1 MNDNMHDF
9 AFKPRRS
16 CLYTPGINGKAM
28 EKGKSLPAD
37 IIMLDLEDAVAP
49 DLKEEAR
56 NLVAN
61 MVREKPYGKR
71 EVIIRMN
78 EVSSPWAKDD
88 LAMINE
94 VKPDGALIP
103 KVQTAQDI
111 FDINAQLDDGIALWV
126 MIEMPLAIL
135 NIQEIAAASLST
147 KLAGFIIGTNDLAK
161 EFRAT
166 ATPDRAA
173 FQHALSVTLTA
184 ARAYDLIAID
194 GVYNDIQNAS
204 GLEDECRQGQIM
216 GYDGK
221 TLIHPSQID
230 IANRIFAPAIDDIE
244 KARSI
249 VAAFELPENRNKGV
263 IKVDGK
269 MTELLHLTEAKR
281 LITMYEAISAA
292 GDA

>member
-1 MNDNMHDF
+1 METHDF
-9 AFKPRRS
+9 NHRPRRS

-49 DLKEEAR
+49 DLKDEAR

-61 MVREKPYGKR
+61 IVSEKPYGKR

-78 EVSSPWAKDD
+78 ELSSPWGKDD
-88 LAMINE
+88 LEMINRN
-94 VKPDGALIP
+94 KPDGALVP

-111 FDINAQLDDGIALWV
+111 FDIDAQLDDGIALWV

-135 NIQEIAAASLST
+135 NIQDIAAASQST

-173 FQHALSVTLTA
+173 FQHALSVTLIA

-194 GVYNDIQNAS
+194 GVYNNIQNAS

-221 TLIHPSQID
+221 TLIHPNQID
-230 IANRIFAPAIDDIE
+230 ITNRIFSPAIDDIE
-244 KARSI
+244 KAHAI

-269 MTELLHLTEAKR
+269 MTELLHLVEAKR
-281 LITMYEAISAA
+281 LIAMYDAINTS

>member
-1 MNDNMHDF
+1 MDNIDF
-9 AFKPRRS
+9 DHRPRRS
-16 CLYTPGINGKAM
+16 CLYTPGINHKAM
-28 EKGKSLPAD
+28 EKGKSLAAD

-49 DLKEEAR
+49 ELKDEAR

-61 MVREKPYGKR
+61 IVSEKPYGKR
-71 EVIIRMN
+71 EIIIRMN
-78 EVSSPWAKDD
+78 EVSSPWANDD
-88 LAMINE
+88 LTMINA
-94 VKPDGALIP
+94 VKPDGALVP

-111 FDINAQLDDGIALWV
+111 FDIDERLDDGIALWV

-135 NIQEIAAASLST
+135 NIQDIAAASQST

-161 EFRAT
+161 EYRAT
-166 ATPDRAA
+166 ATPNRAA
-173 FQHALSVTLTA
+173 FQHALSVTLIA
-184 ARAYDLIAID
+184 ARAYNLIAID

-221 TLIHPSQID
+221 TLIHPNQID
-230 IANRIFAPAIDDIE
+230 ITNRIFSPAIDDIE
-244 KARSI
+244 KARAI

-269 MTELLHLTEAKR
+269 MTELLHLVEAKR
-281 LITMYEAISAA
+281 LIAMHDAINAS

>member
-1 MNDNMHDF
+1 MKNNSF
-9 AFKPRRS
+9 NNKPRRS

-28 EKGKSLPAD
+28 EKGKSLAAD
-37 IIMLDLEDAVAP
+37 IVMLDLEDAVAP
-49 DLKEEAR
+49 DLKDEAR
-56 NLVAN
+56 RLVAD
-61 MVREKPYGKR
+61 MVNTKPYGKR

-78 EVSSPWAKDD
+78 EFSSSWAKDD
-88 LAMINE
+88 LDMINDA
-94 VKPDGALIP
+94 KPDGALVP
-103 KVQTAQDI
+103 KIQTAQDI
-111 FDINAQLDDGIALWV
+111 IDIDAQLGDGIALWV

-135 NIQEIAAASLST
+135 NIKEIAAASRQT

-173 FQHALSVTLTA
+173 FQHALIVTLTA

-194 GVYNDIQNAS
+194 GVYNDIQNAA

-221 TLIHPSQID
+221 TLIHPNQID
-230 IANRIFAPAIDDIE
+230 IANKIFSPAVDDIE
-244 KARSI
+244 KAHAI

-269 MTELLHLTEAKR
+269 MTELLHLAQARR
-281 LITMYEAISAA
+281 LIAMHDAIALA
-292 GDA
+292 NDE

>member
-1 MNDNMHDF
+1 MDNIDF
-9 AFKPRRS
+9 DHRPRRS
-16 CLYTPGINGKAM
+16 CLYTPGINHKAM
-28 EKGKSLPAD
+28 EKGKSLAAD

-49 DLKEEAR
+49 ELKDEAR

-61 MVREKPYGKR
+61 IVSEKPYGKR

-88 LAMINE
+88 LTMINA
-94 VKPDGALIP
+94 VKPDGALVP

-111 FDINAQLDDGIALWV
+111 FDIDARLDDGIALWV

-135 NIQEIAAASLST
+135 NIQDIAAASQST

-161 EFRAT
+161 EYRAT
-166 ATPDRAA
+166 TTPDRAA
-173 FQHALSVTLTA
+173 FQHALSVTLIA
-184 ARAYDLIAID
+184 ARAYNLIAID

-221 TLIHPSQID
+221 TLIHPNQID
-230 IANRIFAPAIDDIE
+230 ITNRIFSPAIDDIE
-244 KARSI
+244 KARAI

-269 MTELLHLTEAKR
+269 MTELLHLVEAKR
-281 LITMYEAISAA
+281 LIAMHDAINASA
-292 GDA
+292 DA

>member
-1 MNDNMHDF
+1 MGNNSIHR
-9 AFKPRRS
+9 PRRS
-16 CLYTPGINGKAM
+16 CLYTPGINAKAM

-56 NLVAN
+56 DMVAN
-61 MVREKPYGKR
+61 MIQSNPYGKR
-71 EVIIRMN
+71 EIIIRMN
-78 EVSSPWAKDD
+78 EFASPWGKDD
-88 LAMINE
+88 LTMIND
-94 VKPDGALIP
+94 VRPDGALVP
-103 KVQTAQDI
+103 KVQSAQDI
-111 FDINAQLDDGIALWV
+111 FDIDAHLDDGIALWV
-126 MIEMPLAIL
+126 MVEMPLALL
-135 NIQEIAAASLST
+135 NIQEIAAASQST

-161 EFRAT
+161 EFRAA

-204 GLEDECRQGQIM
+204 GLEDECYQGQIM

-221 TLIHPSQID
+221 TLIHPNQID
-230 IANRIFAPAIDDIE
+230 SANRIFAPAIDDIE
-244 KARSI
+244 KAQAI

-263 IKVDGK
+263 IKVNGK
-269 MTELLHLTEAKR
+269 MTELLHLVEAKR
-281 LITMYEAISAA
+281 LIAMHEAIAA
-292 GDA
+292 RDDI

>member
-1 MNDNMHDF
+1 MRNMFNHR
-9 AFKPRRS
+9 PRRS
-16 CLYTPGINGKAM
+16 CLYTPGINAKAM
-28 EKGKSLPAD
+28 EKGKILAAD
-37 IIMLDLEDAVAP
+37 MLMLDLEDAVAP
-49 DLKEEAR
+49 DLKDEAR

-61 MVREKPYGKR
+61 MVSAKPYGMR

-78 EVSSPWAKDD
+78 EFSSPWGADD
-88 LAMINE
+88 LAMIND
-94 VKPDGALIP
+94 VKPDGALVP

-111 FDINAQLDDGIALWV
+111 IDIDAQLDDGIALWV

-135 NIQEIAAASLST
+135 NIREIAAASQQT

-161 EFRAT
+161 EFRAI

-173 FQHALSVTLTA
+173 FQHALSITLTA

-194 GVYNDIQNAS
+194 GVYNDIQNET

-221 TLIHPSQID
+221 TLIHPNQID
-230 IANRIFAPAIDDIE
+230 ITNRIFSPAIDDIE
-244 KARSI
+244 KARAI
-249 VAAFELPENRNKGV
+249 VAAFERPENRNKGV

-269 MTELLHLTEAKR
+269 MTELLHLVEAKR
-281 LITMYEAISAA
+281 LIAMHEAIIKDSE
-292 GDA
+292 

>member
-1 MNDNMHDF
+1 MNIDF
-9 AFKPRRS
+9 DHRPRRS
-16 CLYTPGINGKAM
+16 CLYTPGINLKAM
-28 EKGKSLPAD
+28 EKGKSLAAD

-49 DLKEEAR
+49 ELKDEAR

-61 MVREKPYGKR
+61 IVSEKPYGKR

-88 LAMINE
+88 LIMINAI
-94 VKPDGALIP
+94 KPDGALVP

-111 FDINAQLDDGIALWV
+111 FDIDARLDDGIALWV

-135 NIQEIAAASLST
+135 NIQDIAAASQST

-161 EFRAT
+161 EYRAT

-173 FQHALSVTLTA
+173 FQHALSVTLIA
-184 ARAYDLIAID
+184 ARAYNLIAID

-221 TLIHPSQID
+221 TLIHPNQID
-230 IANRIFAPAIDDIE
+230 ITNSIFSPAIDDIE
-244 KARSI
+244 KARAI

-269 MTELLHLTEAKR
+269 MTELLHLVEAKR
-281 LITMYEAISAA
+281 LIAMHDAINAS

>member
-1 MNDNMHDF
+1 MDNIDF
-9 AFKPRRS
+9 DHRPRRS
-16 CLYTPGINGKAM
+16 CLYTPGINHKAM
-28 EKGKSLPAD
+28 EKGKSLAAD

-49 DLKEEAR
+49 ELKDEAR

-61 MVREKPYGKR
+61 IVSEKPYGKR
-71 EVIIRMN
+71 EIIIRMN

-88 LAMINE
+88 LTMINA
-94 VKPDGALIP
+94 VKPDGALVP

-111 FDINAQLDDGIALWV
+111 FDIDARLDDGIALWV

-135 NIQEIAAASLST
+135 NIQDIAAASQST

-161 EFRAT
+161 EYRAT

-173 FQHALSVTLTA
+173 FQHALSVTLIA
-184 ARAYDLIAID
+184 ARAYNLIAID

-221 TLIHPSQID
+221 TLIHPNQID
-230 IANRIFAPAIDDIE
+230 ITNRIFSPAIDDIE
-244 KARSI
+244 KARAI

-269 MTELLHLTEAKR
+269 MTELLHLVEAKR
-281 LITMYEAISAA
+281 LIAMHDAINAS